1 MENKARGIKQLKADY
16 EAICMEYI
24 ERFCKR
30 QEMDFEGWVGNDV
43 GGIALIDD
51 FFFGFSD
58 IVYDVNTKQSKGLI
72 IDWYNDNVDYPD
84 KAINYYSFTKGLRVS
99 EIK

>member
-1 MENKARGIKQLKADY
+1 MQSKARGIRQLKADY

-43 GGIALIDD
+43 GG
-51 FFFGFSD
+51 FFILLFS
-58 IVYDVNTKQSKGLI
+58 TS
-72 IDWYNDNVDYPD
+72 
-84 KAINYYSFTKGLRVS
+84 INQ
-99 EIK
+99 E